1 MAVSGTKGVG
11 KGPFGAFGTG
21 NGIPEGTGAIRTV
34 FGPQNGR
41 QTAGSGQNRPD
52 LAGRPDPA
60 PVFRIPYSS
69 DSLQPWLTIAGLWR
83 AMAGLGASH
92 GAP

>member
-34 FGPQNGR
+34 FGTQNGR
-41 QTAGSGQNRPD
+41 QRPKPAGSRRPAGSGPRIPN
-52 LAGRPDPA
+52 
-60 PVFRIPYSS
+60 PVFSV
-69 DSLQPWLTIAGLWR
+69 QPI
-83 AMAGLGASH
+83 LG
-92 GAP
+92 GEGVK

>member
-34 FGPQNGR
+34 FGTQNGC
-41 QTAGSGQNRPD
+41 
-52 LAGRPDPA
+52 
-60 PVFRIPYSS
+60 
-69 DSLQPWLTIAGLWR
+69 
-83 AMAGLGASH
+83 
-92 GAP
+92 